1 MSDDAS
7 SFEQDVLDQLGD
19 DQLQELGQLPGVAEA
34 GGPQQFVS
42 HTVSALAGGL
52 QDKAAGAPED
62 ADEVKQAVAEV
73 AEAPADG
80 AAPLQGVA
88 TLGGGLGGLLG
99 GTMMSGM
106 LAKMSKPVASAVSK
120 KTGLPEATVSR
131 GIEMLIPIVLA
142 VMAKRASGAKAP
154 GAGAGGGGGAQ
165 ASGGLGDLLGGI
177 LGGGKK

>member
-88 TLGGGLGGLLG
+88 TLGGLGGLLG
-99 GTMMSGM
+99 GSMMSGV

-154 GAGAGGGGGAQ
+154 GAGAQ